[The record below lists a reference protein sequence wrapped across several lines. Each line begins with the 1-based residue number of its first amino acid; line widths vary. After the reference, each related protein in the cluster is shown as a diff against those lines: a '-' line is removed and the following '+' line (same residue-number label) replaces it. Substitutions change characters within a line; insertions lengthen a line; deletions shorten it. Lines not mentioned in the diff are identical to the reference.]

1 MAKLRWRQLEGVL
14 LKQTT
19 VVKVLF
25 DALFLSLLPAKFEF
39 PQKVSIKIFSE
50 VQTVPAKI
58 TFCLEDT
65 CHKFTLYDDRILT

>member
-25 DALFLSLLPAKFEF
+25 CVSSENEILLRGYL
-39 PQKVSIKIFSE
+39 PQIFSE

-58 TFCLEDT
+58 TFTLEDT
-65 CHKFTLYDDRILT
+65 CHKFTLYYDRILT